1 VFWLSWFLVYALLIS
16 LTSLLASILLNF
28 IVFNTTQTYYWIL
41 LALMVSFGF
50 SIIMFSFML
59 TAIFSKA
66 KTAGAVGGI
75 SIMLVGCLYYVQ
87 VFLPIAADSPLFWL
101 VGLLSPPAFAMAM
114 DQILKYDITGVS
126 MSWEVLWSTE
136 VSGLPIAG
144 CLVML
149 LLDTLLYSLLAAW
162 LDNIIPTEY
171 GTQRSPWFCLA
182 PSYWLPG
189 STAPP
194 TSLRTTPVEVSEDVE
209 SIPATMRG
217 TEAIVIRDLRK
228 DFTGLGK
235 ETVRAVQGVNLD
247 IYPGEITA
255 ILGHNGA
262 GKSTLFNML
271 TGMCSSTSGSAAIFG
286 YNIRDPNQMA
296 EIRKMTGICPQHDI
310 LFDELTPREHL
321 TFFARI
327 RVSPLLN
334 AL

>member
-1 VFWLSWFLVYALLIS
+1 MPRPSYSGSMETVLRAMVPIYLMFSMSQFIGPMLMVVVDEKEKRIKESLRMVGLRDSVFWLSWFLVYALLIS

-87 VFLPIAADSPLFWL
+87 VCHPCLPLLAPVQVFLPIAADSPLFWL

-114 DQILKYDITGVS
+114 DQVAAYIPSTPQILKYDITGVS
-126 MSWEVLWSTE
+126 LSWEVVWSTE

-162 LDNIIPTEY
+162 LDNIIPTE
-171 GTQRSPWFCLA
+171 
-182 PSYWLPG
+182 
-189 STAPP
+189 
-194 TSLRTTPVEVSEDVE
+194 
-209 SIPATMRG
+209 
-217 TEAIVIRDLRK
+217 
-228 DFTGLGK
+228 
-235 ETVRAVQGVNLD
+235 
-247 IYPGEITA
+247 
-255 ILGHNGA
+255 
-262 GKSTLFNML
+262 
-271 TGMCSSTSGSAAIFG
+271 
-286 YNIRDPNQMA
+286 
-296 EIRKMTGICPQHDI
+296 
-310 LFDELTPREHL
+310 
-321 TFFARI
+321 
-327 RVSPLLN
+327 
-334 AL
+334 